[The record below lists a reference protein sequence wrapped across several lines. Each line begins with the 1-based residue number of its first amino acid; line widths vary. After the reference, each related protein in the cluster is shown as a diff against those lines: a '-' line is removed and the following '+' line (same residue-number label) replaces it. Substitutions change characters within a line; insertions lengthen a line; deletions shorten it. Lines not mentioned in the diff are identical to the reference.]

1 MGSMMQLFSNEEN
14 CICDTSN
21 CNCKEE
27 KEDEKNWNYLNQQC
41 VAQQECGPSV
51 DEELLMVTS
60 VLRHLRGIDSVEA
73 SRHNLTSDPDA
84 FVNNSTILK
93 LLQQKG
99 NDILPVTL
107 LDGEIVKERIL
118 SYVRKF
124 GKYGAIHFV
133 AQPVNNS
140 GGCCGGNDGRR
151 RLLLTAS
158 FLV

>member
-1 MGSMMQLFSNEEN
+1 MKRIAFVIHQTVIVKKKKKM
-14 CICDTSN
+14 
-21 CNCKEE
+21 
-27 KEDEKNWNYLNQQC
+27 KNWNYLNQQC
-41 VAQQECGPSV
+41 VAQQECVDSV

-60 VLRHLRGIDSVEA
+60 VFETFEGIDSVEA

-99 NDILPVTL
+99 NDILPVKL
-107 LDGEIVKERIL
+107 LDGEIVKEG
-118 SYVRKF
+118 SYPTLEEF

-140 GGCCGGNDGRR
+140 GGCCGGNDG
-151 RLLLTAS
+151 S
-158 FLV
+158 EGCC